1 VAVGRHHRRSES
13 AAKAMAWPPANAL
26 LLAEISTGAATE
38 PLAKMTEGQAAR
50 CHRAHSCALSTS

>member
-38 PLAKMTEGQAAR
+38 PLAKMTEGQAAE
-50 CHRAHSCALSTS
+50 AS